1 MSLLEF
7 EDVSKV
13 CRTGARERVAL
24 RNVSFRLEAGEHVT
38 VWGER
43 HSGRS
48 TLLRIAAGVE
58 KAGEGIVRFQ
68 GRDLNGRD
76 AEQLR
81 SHIGYCRKTFRQ
93 DGGRYVL
100 DQLVTGQ
107 LMRGGSAASAR
118 SRVLAALERSG
129 VLRCARHRPAD
140 LDSSEAA
147 RVVIARALAHQPK
160 LLIIDEPTLGVNLL
174 ERDSILSLLHSL
186 AREGIA
192 VLTSAGDASC
202 LAGADRALSMSDGEL
217 VGKHEPGELAAIV
230 PLRRSA
236 AR

>member
-7 EDVSKV
+7 DQVSKV
-13 CRTGARERVAL
+13 YRPGTRERVAL
-24 RNVSFRLEAGEHVT
+24 RNVSFRLEAGEHVV

-48 TLLRIAAGVE
+48 TLLLIAAGVE
-58 KAGEGIVRFQ
+58 TAYEGVVRFQ

-76 AEQLR
+76 TEQLR
-81 SHIGYCRKTFRQ
+81 SHIGYCRKTFQ
-93 DGGRYVL
+93 PVDGRYIL
-100 DQLVTGQ
+100 DQLVAGQ

-118 SRVLAALERSG
+118 SRVLAALERAG
-129 VLRCARHRPAD
+129 VLPCARLRPAD

-186 AREGIA
+186 AREDIA

-202 LAGADRALSMSDGEL
+202 LTGADRALLMSDGEL
-217 VGKHEPGELAAIV
+217 VGKHEPDELAAVV